1 MNKLLSEILRPTSF
15 DEITIPEDIKKR
27 LVRMSETGNVMNMM
41 FYGKPGSGKTSMGKL
56 FTNSEKFESLIING
70 SLETSIEDIR
80 RRVLNF
86 VTSVSMMGRQ
96 KICFIDESDYLS
108 KSSQASLRGV
118 IEDCSDNCRFIFTC
132 NDLKKIHP
140 ALCSRLLSICF
151 DMTSSQ
157 QSKSLEIYTQRTLK
171 KLKEHLVEIDDDRVT
186 RIISMYYP
194 DYRTI
199 SNHLE
204 YELM

>member
-41 FYGKPGSGKTSMGKL
+41 FYGKSGSGKTSMGKL

>member
-1 MNKLLSEILRPTSF
+1 
-15 DEITIPEDIKKR
+15 
-27 LVRMSETGNVMNMM
+27 
-41 FYGKPGSGKTSMGKL
+41 MGKL

>member
-15 DEITIPEDIKKR
+15 EEITLPDEIKNRLIK
-27 LVRMSETGNVMNMM
+27 MSETGNVMNMI
-41 FYGKPGSGKTSMGKL
+41 FYGKPGTGKTSMGKL
-56 FTNSEKFESLIING
+56 FTNSEKFDSLIING
-70 SLETSIEDIR
+70 SLETSIENVR
-80 RRVLNF
+80 RKILGF
-86 VTSVSMMGRQ
+86 VTSISLSGNQ
-96 KICFIDESDYLS
+96 KVCFIDESDYLS

-118 IEDCSDNCRFIFTC
+118 IEDYSQYCRFIFTC
-132 NDLKKIHP
+132 NEINKIHP

-151 DMTSSQ
+151 DMTLTERT
-157 QSKSLEIYTQRTLK
+157 KYLDMYTEKTLK
-171 KLKEHLVEIDDDRVT
+171 VLKREVPDVDENKVR

>member
-1 MNKLLSEILRPTSF
+1 MNKLLSEVLRPTTF
-15 DEITIPEDIKKR
+15 EEITIPDDIKKR
-27 LVRMSETGNVMNMM
+27 LIRMSESGNVMNML
-41 FYGKPGSGKTSMGKL
+41 FYGKPGTGKTSMGKL
-56 FTNSEKFESLIING
+56 FTESENFESLIING
-70 SLETSIEDIR
+70 SLETSVDDVR
-80 RRVLNF
+80 RKIVNF
-86 VTSVSMMGRQ
+86 VTSVSLSGRQ

-118 IEDCSDNCRFIFTC
+118 IEDCSQNCRFIFTC

-157 QSKSLEIYTQRTLK
+157 QTKSLELYTKRTVE
-171 KLKEHLVEIDDDRVT
+171 KLKTFLENVDENRIT

>member
-171 KLKEHLVEIDDDRVT
+171 KLKEHIVEIDDDRVT